1 MDKRRTIQLGLEAG
15 FGELNSLG
23 FGFINPITE
32 GKMLHAIKKLGDYV
46 IEKEN
51 MNEEEPLIQK
61 SKLMN
66 SKMILSAVFE
76 LKDGDLTYYRVNI
89 EPDPF
94 YKADKILYR
103 TFTHGRYDVTPTT
116 RVLSIEQ
123 LEKRILLWFKE
134 VAKKYDH
141 PLIKSLHR
149 EIEDKSDKIFE
160 DLSKRYNELSKEDKR
175 GVIFTIKIKE
185 GERDKY
191 FSDFEIFREIFKKE
205 ASEKFFIKHKVES
218 KGKGTCHIC
227 CQETEV
233 LGFASPFSF
242 STFDKPGFVSSFDR
256 KNSWKSLP
264 ICVKCAVSLEAGK
277 GYLDRKLLKR
287 FDGFKFYV
295 IPNFVFGEVN
305 EEVMDEIESSDK
317 RKYVDSILCAEDDIL
332 DILKEEEK
340 VMNLIFI
347 FIKPKQKDFFDII
360 KYVEDVPPSWIKR
373 LSDALKEVR
382 DLKIFRDET
391 VLKKIF
397 GEKKTGGLDSK
408 ITIGSLLRPFFPKP
422 DYDKSFI
429 DLVGGIL
436 AQKKIDK
443 NFLINA
449 FVREIR
455 NRHVNKKHWE
465 EKTLCLKSFMLLKFL
480 NKLNLIK
487 E

>member
-1 MDKRRTIQLGLEAG
+1 
-15 FGELNSLG
+15 
-23 FGFINPITE
+23 
-32 GKMLHAIKKLGDYV
+32 MLYAIKKLGDYV

-51 MNEEEPLIQK
+51 MSEEEPLIQK
-61 SKLMN
+61 SKLLDSN
-66 SKMILSAVFE
+66 IILSAVFE
-76 LKDGDLTYYRVNI
+76 LKDGDLTYYRVGI

-123 LEKRILLWFKE
+123 LKKRTILWFKE
-134 VAKKYDH
+134 GAKKYDH

-160 DLSKRYNELSKEDKR
+160 DLLKRYNELSKEDKR

-191 FSDFEIFREIFKKE
+191 LGDFEIFREIFKKE
-205 ASEKFFIKHKVES
+205 SLEKFFIKNKVAS
-218 KGKGTCHIC
+218 KGKGVCHIC
-227 CQETEV
+227 GQKTEV

-242 STFDKPGFVSSFDR
+242 STFDKPGFVSGFDR

-264 ICVKCAVSLEAGK
+264 TCVKCAISLEAGK
-277 GYLDRKLLKR
+277 EYLNEKFLKQ
-287 FDGFKFYV
+287 FDNFKFYV

-305 EEVMDEIESSDK
+305 EKVMEEIESADK
-317 RKYVDSILCAEDDIL
+317 REYVDSILCAEDYIL
-332 DILKEEEK
+332 DIIKEEED
-340 VMNLIFI
+340 VMNLIFM

-360 KYVEDVPPSWIKR
+360 KYVEDVPPSWIKQ

-382 DLKIFRDET
+382 NLKIFRNEET
-391 VLKKIF
+391 LKKIF
-397 GEKKTGGLDSK
+397 GEKKTGGLDSR
-408 ITIGSLLRPFFPKP
+408 ITIDRLIRPFFPKS

-429 DLVGGIL
+429 DIIGDIL
-436 AQKKIDK
+436 GRKKIDK

-449 FVREIR
+449 FMREIR
-455 NRHVNKKHWE
+455 NKHVNKENWE

-487 E
+487 N